1 MNKLSHEDVINLLC
15 FEFDIAEVLAK
26 DCKGIYNIKKE
37 LSDDLL
43 KISADILS
51 FLKDNVSS
59 ELFSNANSEVT
70 NIYRSPSKYELES
83 TLEYDLEC
91 FQLDIEELK
100 GYQNI
105 KSNKGIMEI
114 LERAKQIKI

>member
-1 MNKLSHEDVINLLC
+1 MNKLSHADVINLLC
-15 FEFDIAEVLAK
+15 FEFDIAEVLGKGFK
-26 DCKGIYNIKKE
+26 DIYNIKKE

-59 ELFSNANSEVT
+59 ELFSNANSEVE

-100 GYQNI
+100 SYQNI
-105 KSNKGIMEI
+105 KSNKEIMEI